1 MKQKRVDTWLSN
13 ALLLRG
19 RAARGRLL
27 LRAQLLLLR
36 GRRVAERRVCEG
48 HRGRVAERRVCDGH
62 RDMLGGGGA
71 AGRAAQLGGGLPLP

>member
-13 ALLLRG
+13 ALLLHG

-36 GRRVAERRVCEG
+36 G
-48 HRGRVAERRVCDGH
+48 GRVAERRVCDGH
-62 RDMLGGGGA
+62 RDLLGGGGA
-71 AGRAAQLGGGLPLP
+71 AGHAAQLGGGLSLP